1 MSRLTCLILA
11 VWALAM
17 MGGQSAGEILPQ
29 LKAAG
34 TLRVCADPQNLP
46 FSSQDPQQPGFE
58 VELAREIA
66 QELGLRA
73 ELVWIDTLSGRRA
86 LRQLLDGQCDLF
98 MGLPQ
103 DARFLE
109 DYPRLILS
117 TVYYTMAHV
126 LLLPAGTAIR
136 QLQELGDKPVAVE
149 YASLGAIFAFQQGH
163 PQRTYTQQE
172 DLFRA
177 VATGEAAAALMWAPI
192 AGWLV
197 KTHPEA
203 KLHLVLMQGH
213 DLEFPMGI
221 GMRKTAPDLKDAVD
235 EILQKLSQRQAVA
248 NILQRYGIPLPSRQS
263 ATDQPI
269 KTASEQSI
277 RGESLYRQTCS
288 ECHGL
293 NAKGSTVAPNLT
305 TYKQSDDAFVK
316 AVLNGRPA
324 TPMPPFKG
332 ILTEADARQIR
343 SYIKG
348 LPQ

>member
-1 MSRLTCLILA
+1 MRRLTLLTLA
-11 VWALAM
+11 VWALAIM
-17 MGGQSAGEILPQ
+17 IGQSAAGILPQ

-34 TLRVCADPQNLP
+34 ALRVCADPQNLP

-73 ELVWIDTLSGRRA
+73 ELVWISTLSGRRA

-126 LLLPAGTAIR
+126 LVLPEGTAIR
-136 QLQELGDKPVAVE
+136 QLKELGDKPVAVE
-149 YASLGAIFAFQQGH
+149 YASLGAIFAFQQGQ
-163 PQRTYTQQE
+163 PQQTYTRQE
-172 DLFRA
+172 DLFQA
-177 VATGEAAAALMWAPI
+177 VATGGAAAALMWAPI
-192 AGWLV
+192 AGWLA

-203 KLHLVLMQGH
+203 KLHLVLMPGH

-221 GMRKTAPDLKDAVD
+221 GMRKTDADLKDAVD
-235 EILQKLSQRQAVA
+235 EVLQKLSQRHAVA
-248 NILQRYGIPLPSRQS
+248 NILRRYGIPFASRQS
-263 ATDQPI
+263 NADHPV
-269 KTASEQSI
+269 KTASERSI
-277 RGESLYRQTCS
+277 PGEALYRQTCS

-305 TYKQSDDAFVK
+305 RYNNSDDAFVK
-316 AVLNGRPA
+316 TVLNGRPA

-332 ILTEADARQIR
+332 VLTEEDARQIR
-343 SYIKG
+343 AYVKG
-348 LPQ
+348 LSQ